1 MPDRKLSAVLSGL
14 AVVYFAYSI
23 YGATEAPS
31 QMLAMTQWLFLAV
44 AVITFGVTIYKVM
57 KGE

>member
-1 MPDRKLSAVLSGL
+1 MPNRKLSAVLSGL

-44 AVITFGVTIYKVM
+44 AVVTFGVTVFKMIR
-57 KGE
+57 GE